1 MLVFF
6 DYTCPYSRR
15 LSELLG
21 AVEAPRVRWGPFV
34 LAENNRDQDGPP
46 VWQRPGALT
55 RPALLALALHDAVI
69 ADRGDIDRFRR
80 SVFTAFAQ
88 RRVGPEGLH
97 GLAAAAGAGVDGA
110 GVDEAAAHRKLTSV
124 AASHEMGRAAGVFGT
139 PTVVTDGGH
148 LGYLKL
154 TDLPT
159 ALPVRRRL
167 VQVALTAVNDFPE
180 LSEIKRPAT

>member
-15 LSELLG
+15 LSE
-21 AVEAPRVRWGPFV
+21 
-34 LAENNRDQDGPP
+34 
-46 VWQRPGALT
+46 RPGALT
-55 RPALLALALHDAVI
+55 HPALLALGLHEAVI

-88 RRVGPEGLH
+88 RRVEPEELY
-97 GLAAAAGAGVDGA
+97 GLAQAAGAGVDVA
-110 GVDEAAAHRKLTSV
+110 GVDEAAAHWKLTAV

-154 TDLPT
+154 TDLP
-159 ALPVRRRL
+159 ADPPARQRL

-180 LSEIKRPAT
+180 LSEIKRPTT